1 MTTDELAR
9 SYFLRCRKR
18 RVALE
23 ALFGVEAY
31 ADVMREAQELVELG
45 LKGLLRSVGIDPPKW
60 HDVGGILL
68 DNADAFPP
76 DVQNVLPR
84 MAAISVRLRK
94 ERELSFY
101 GEIDFIPEEN
111 YSRSDAQTVLAEVDW
126 IIDHLPVP

>member
-1 MTTDELAR
+1 MTADELAR

-23 ALFGVEAY
+23 ALFGVDAY

-45 LKGLLRSVGIDPPKW
+45 LKGLLRSTGIDPPKW
-60 HDVGGILL
+60 HDVGKIML
-68 DNADAFPP
+68 DNAELFSAELQP
-76 DVQNVLPR
+76 DLQR
-84 MAAISVRLRK
+84 MADISARLRK

-111 YSRSDAQTVLAEVDW
+111 YSREDAVIVMAEVDW
-126 IIDHLPVP
+126 ILERLPES

>member
-1 MTTDELAR
+1 MTADELAR

-18 RVALE
+18 RVALD

-31 ADVMREAQELVELG
+31 ADIMREAQELVELA

-60 HDVGGILL
+60 HDVGRIML
-68 DNADAFPP
+68 DNASLFPTDMQP
-76 DVQNVLPR
+76 CLPR
-84 MAAISVRLRK
+84 MAEISARLRK

-111 YSRSDAQTVLAEVDW
+111 YSRADAELVIADVDW
-126 IIDHLPVP
+126 ILARLPAL

>member
-1 MTTDELAR
+1 MTADELAR

-18 RVALE
+18 RVALD

-31 ADVMREAQELVELG
+31 ADIMREAQELVELA

-60 HDVGGILL
+60 HDVGRIML
-68 DNADAFPP
+68 DNATLFPTDMQP
-76 DVQNVLPR
+76 SLPR
-84 MAAISVRLRK
+84 MAEISARLRK

-111 YSRSDAQTVLAEVDW
+111 YSRADAELVIADVDW
-126 IIDHLPVP
+126 ILARLPAL

>member
-1 MTTDELAR
+1 MTADELAR

-23 ALFGVEAY
+23 ALFGVDAH

-60 HDVGGILL
+60 HDVGRILL
-68 DNADAFPP
+68 DNANLFPEEMR
-76 DVQNVLPR
+76 QALPR
-84 MAAISVRLRK
+84 MAEISARLRK

-111 YSRSDAQTVLAEVDW
+111 YSRADAATTIAEVDW
-126 IIDHLPVP
+126 ILARLPLS

>member
-1 MTTDELAR
+1 MTVDELAR

-18 RVALE
+18 RVALD

-31 ADVMREAQELVELG
+31 ADIMREAQELVELG

-60 HDVGGILL
+60 HDVGRIML
-68 DNADAFPP
+68 DNAALFPDELRDA
-76 DVQNVLPR
+76 LPR
-84 MAAISVRLRK
+84 MAEISARLRK

-111 YSRSDAQTVLAEVDW
+111 YSRDDAATVLADVDW
-126 IIDHLPVP
+126 ILSKLPVP